1 MSTKDDFKVI
11 EFDVDTTN
19 PRKVTIAI
27 ICNEHDL
34 DGTDL
39 LDAIEHLYL
48 EMCVKDPDKKKLE
61 DIPDDKH

>member
-1 MSTKDDFKVI
+1 MLFRS
-11 EFDVDTTN
+11 TN